1 VVLAVAEG
9 AWVSQPATVQ
19 LAGGRQATYE
29 VVGTGEPLLW
39 IEGGPGFPA
48 DLGRPDVELLADRFC
63 CYLIDA
69 PGCGGS
75 TPPAERRDWDH
86 LGHARFFD
94 EVRQALGL
102 GPVTVMGHSWG
113 GLIAL
118 TYATLVPAAVA
129 RCMVV
134 DGYAGDSSVDLAEAD
149 AEQQAAFQRL
159 AHYPWF
165 PDALRL
171 RQAFLAPPADPA
183 AAPPQDPQG
192 LRWRLYFADPERPS
206 SLAHAER
213 LVRAESRFNREV
225 MEVWES
231 DGLYASVD
239 ITPLLPRIA
248 CPTLVLVGRHDPV
261 CGPVWARPLVAGV
274 PDATLVVF
282 ADSGHV
288 PAYEEPEAF
297 RRTVLDWCSAHPI
310 GEQPTPV

>member
-1 VVLAVAEG
+1 MAGSEDVVLAVAEG

-48 DLGRPDVELLADRFC
+48 DLGRPDVALLADRFC

-118 TYATLVPAAVA
+118 TYAALAPAAIA
-129 RCMVV
+129 RCIVV
-134 DGYAGDSSVDLAEAD
+134 DGY
-149 AEQQAAFQRL
+149 
-159 AHYPWF
+159 
-165 PDALRL
+165 
-171 RQAFLAPPADPA
+171 
-183 AAPPQDPQG
+183 
-192 LRWRLYFADPERPS
+192 
-206 SLAHAER
+206 
-213 LVRAESRFNREV
+213 
-225 MEVWES
+225 
-231 DGLYASVD
+231 
-239 ITPLLPRIA
+239 
-248 CPTLVLVGRHDPV
+248 
-261 CGPVWARPLVAGV
+261 AGV

-297 RRTVLDWCSAHPI
+297 RRAVLDWCSAHPI